1 MKFVIVIDM
10 RKNCTLFFLSLS
22 FTLLSNSALAQS
34 NTQNIIL
41 EWEGVLQTSV
51 AGQPST
57 SLLRFEGAEFEL
69 SDHSNPIFALQKEVS
84 GRPDRVKI
92 DLLNTEFV
100 PLTEA
105 EKNAVDMQSL
115 LNSVETHSFMAMS
128 RGKAIAVTHFVPIRK
143 NEATGMAEKLVSF
156 QVRWSVSGNQ
166 PPPQRSS
173 RSTSSV
179 MASGDWYRIG
189 VPKDGVYR
197 MSYQYLKDIGVDVD
211 GISSDAVNVYGNG
224 VGLLPTQ
231 NGLPRPDDL
240 QPNSI
245 QVVDGNDG
253 SFDPGDYLLFFAR
266 GPQRWRYDTA
276 ESEFRHVKHLYTD
289 TSYYYIG
296 VDVGPPKRMATQSS
310 TSQPATVTV
319 TDFDDYA
326 FHEIDQVNLLKSGR
340 TWYGEVFDIQNTHT
354 ITGDNFTFPNIKTDV
369 LAKVRVDVIARTLGY
384 NNSSNFQVTVNGGE
398 ANEVMNVPGVSGI
411 YTQGY
416 AKPRM
421 TRIDFMP
428 GTAAFSVKLDF
439 IPHASTSKGWLN
451 FISIN
456 VRRSLKMEGS
466 TMLFRDM
473 ESVAPGQIA
482 EFNLS
487 GASSVN
493 QIWDVTDPNDVTAI
507 SFNQT
512 GSDITFRRNAST
524 FKEYL
529 ALTNFSYP
537 EPRFFGAV
545 PNQNLHAL
553 GIQQPIDMMVVTHPK
568 FYNEAVDLANYHIN
582 HPTDPVYCEVV
593 TNQQVYNEFSS
604 GMPDITAIKDLM
616 RMLYDRANGDQELM
630 PKYLL
635 LFGDGSYD
643 NKSRAENNT
652 NYVLT
657 YQSENSFLPVGSYVS
672 DDYFGLLDNSEG
684 ESSNDKVDIGV
695 GRIPVGTAQE
705 AQDIIKKLKNYMSS
719 DFASEVTHC
728 SGVGEGGFGEWR
740 NRLVFVGDD
749 EDGGLHMSQSN
760 QLAAMIEESNPEFN
774 ITKIYLDA
782 FQQVSSPGGN
792 RYPEVSDLIK
802 SNVQRGALLV
812 NYVGHGGEVGWAEER
827 ILDVSTIRNW
837 NNFNSL
843 PLFVTAT
850 CEFTRFDDPGRTS
863 AGEYVLLNSNGAGVS
878 LLSTT
883 RLVTSGGN
891 MALATEFYK
900 HVFTYEENPDLRL
913 GDIFR
918 TTKSAISTGI
928 NKRSFALIGDPALKL
943 AYPQMKVYTTSITD
957 TLGTPLDTLK
967 ALGNVKISG
976 YVGDKNGILLNNF
989 NGTVAITVFDK
1000 ATDVQT
1006 LSNDG
1011 GAPFHFS
1018 THKNVIYRGK
1028 ALVEEGLFDFSF
1040 IVPKDINLSVDPT
1053 GRLSYYAVS
1062 DLTDATGYKNGIT
1075 VGSIDEN
1082 AAIDE
1087 TGPIVELYMNDE
1099 NFVTGGTTDENPTI
1113 YAMLRDE
1120 SGINMVGTGIGHDL
1134 TAVVND
1140 NNSQPIT
1147 LNDFY
1152 ESDLNTFKSGSI
1164 RYPLED
1170 MSEGLHK
1177 LRVKVW
1183 DVHNNSGEGYTE
1195 FVVANS
1201 EEFAL
1206 EHVLNYPNPFTTYTE
1221 FSFEHNQVC
1230 AFLNVQIQI
1239 FTISGKL
1246 IKTINTFSNTNGF
1259 RVEPIAWNGLDD
1271 YGDQLARG
1279 VYVYRIK
1286 VKNPSGEKVEKFEKL
1301 VILK

>member
-10 RKNCTLFFLSLS
+10 RKNCTLFFLYTVLTMLGS
-22 FTLLSNSALAQS
+22 SALAQS
-34 NTQNIIL
+34 NTQDIIL
-41 EWEGVLQTSV
+41 DWEGVIQTSV
-51 AGQPST
+51 AGHPPV
-57 SLLRFEGAEFEL
+57 SLLSFKGADFEL
-69 SDHSNPIFALQKEVS
+69 SEHSHPIFSLQKEVA

-92 DLLNTEFV
+92 DLINTEFV
-100 PLTEA
+100 PLTES
-105 EKNAVDMQSL
+105 EKIAVDMQNLS
-115 LNSVETHSFMAMS
+115 SEIEKHSFIAMS
-128 RGKAIAVTHFVPIRK
+128 RGKAIAVSYFVPIRK
-143 NEATGMAEKLVSF
+143 NEATGVAEKLISF
-156 QVRWSVSGNQ
+156 RVKWSVSGSQ
-166 PPPQRSS
+166 SAPQRSS
-173 RSTSSV
+173 RTTSSV
-179 MASGDWYRIG
+179 LASGDWYRIG
-189 VPKDGVYR
+189 VAKDGVYR
-197 MSYQYLKDIGVDVD
+197 VSYQYLKDIGIDVAA
-211 GISSDAVNVYGNG
+211 ISPNDLNIYGNG
-224 VGLLPTQ
+224 VGLLPIQ
-231 NGLPRPDDL
+231 NGLYRPDDI
-240 QPNSI
+240 QPNAI

-266 GPQRWRYDTA
+266 GPNRWRYDLA

-289 TSYYYIG
+289 TSYYFIG
-296 VDVGPPKRMATQSS
+296 VNVGPPKRMTTESS
-310 TSQPATVTV
+310 ASQPATVTV

-326 FHEIDQVNLLKSGR
+326 FHDIDQVNLLKTGR
-340 TWYGEVFDIQNTHT
+340 TWYGEVFDIQNTH
-354 ITGDNFTFPNIKTDV
+354 IISGDNFTFPNINTNAM
-369 LAKVRVDVIARTLGY
+369 AKVRVELIARTLGFS
-384 NNSSNFQVTVNGGE
+384 NSSNFQVTINGGE
-398 ANEVMNVPGVSGI
+398 AYEEMSVPGVSGI
-411 YTQGY
+411 YTQSY
-416 AKPRM
+416 ARDRV
-421 TRIDFMP
+421 TRIDFLP
-428 GTAAFSVKLDF
+428 GTSTFDVKLKF
-439 IPHASTSKGWLN
+439 VPHSSTSKGWLD

-456 VRRSLKMEGS
+456 VRRNLKMEGQG
-466 TMLFRDM
+466 MLFRDM
-473 ESVAPGQIA
+473 ESVEPGQIA

-493 QIWDVTDPNDVTAI
+493 QIWDVTDPNNVTAI
-507 SFNQT
+507 NYNQT
-512 GSDITFRRNAST
+512 GTDITFRRSAST
-524 FKEYL
+524 LKEYY
-529 ALTNFSYP
+529 ALTNFTYP
-537 EPRFFGAV
+537 EPRYFGTV

-553 GIQQPIDMMVVTHPK
+553 GLQQPIDMMVVTHPK
-568 FYNEAVDLANYHIN
+568 FYNEAVDLANFHTN
-582 HPTDPVYCEVV
+582 HPTDPVYSEVV
-593 TNQQVYNEFSS
+593 TTQQVYNEFSS

-616 RMLYDRANGDQELM
+616 RMLYTRSNGDEELM

-643 NKSRAENNT
+643 NRSRAENNT
-652 NYVLT
+652 NYILT
-657 YQSENSFLPVGSYVS
+657 YQTVNSVAPVGSYVS
-672 DDYFGLLDNSEG
+672 DDYFALLDISEG
-684 ESSNDKVDIGV
+684 ESTNDKVDIGV
-695 GRIPVGTAQE
+695 GRIPVSTVQG
-705 AQDIIKKLKNYMSS
+705 AQDVVKKLKKYMTS
-719 DFASEVTHC
+719 DFAAEVSHC

-749 EDGGLHMSQSN
+749 EDSGLHMSQSD

-782 FQQVSSPGGN
+782 YQQVSSPGGN
-792 RYPEVSDLIK
+792 LYPEVNSLIK

-837 NNFNSL
+837 SNINSL
-843 PLFVTAT
+843 PIFVTAT

-863 AGEYVLLNSNGAGVS
+863 AGEYVLLNPNGAGVS

-891 MALATEFYK
+891 FTLAKEFYK
-900 HVFTYEENPDLRL
+900 HVFMYEEYPDLRL
-913 GDIFR
+913 GDIAR
-918 TTKSAISTGI
+918 KTKSSISTGI

-943 AYPQMKVYTTSITD
+943 AYPQMKVFTTSITD
-957 TLGTPLDTLK
+957 TLGAPLDTLK

-976 YVGDKNGILLNNF
+976 YVGDQSGVLLNSF

-1000 ATDVQT
+1000 ESDIQT

-1011 GAPFHFS
+1011 GSPFHFS
-1018 THKNVIYRGK
+1018 TYKNVLYRGK
-1028 ALVEEGLFDFSF
+1028 AEVEAGVFDFTF
-1040 IVPKDINLSVDPT
+1040 IVPKDINLSVDST

-1062 DLTDATGYKNGIT
+1062 SVTDASGYKNGIT

-1082 AAIDE
+1082 AAADD
-1087 TGPIVELYMNDE
+1087 TGPTVELYMNDE
-1099 NFVTGGTTDENPTI
+1099 HFVTGGTTDQNPTI
-1113 YAMLRDE
+1113 YAVLRDE

-1134 TAVVND
+1134 TAVIDD

-1152 ESDLNTFKSGSI
+1152 ESDLNTFKSGTI

-1170 MSEGLHK
+1170 MTEGLHK

-1230 AFLNVQIQI
+1230 AYLNVQIQV

-1246 IKTINTFSNTNGF
+1246 VKTINTFSNTNGF

-1286 VKNPSGEKVEKFEKL
+1286 VRNPAGEKVEKFEKL